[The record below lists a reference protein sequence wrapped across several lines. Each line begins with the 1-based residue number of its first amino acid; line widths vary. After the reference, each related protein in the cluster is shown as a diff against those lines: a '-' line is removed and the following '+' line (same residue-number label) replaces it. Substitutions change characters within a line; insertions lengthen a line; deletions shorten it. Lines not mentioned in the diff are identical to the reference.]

1 MALCENFDTFYFLKG
16 LLPGD
21 GEKSTLF
28 IHFYFFLRLP
38 IYDFNEPPTTK
49 VYGSLYN
56 FLSIPMR
63 KRDGD
68 SH

>member
-28 IHFYFFLRLP
+28 IHFYFF
-38 IYDFNEPPTTK
+38 
-49 VYGSLYN
+49 
-56 FLSIPMR
+56 
-63 KRDGD
+63 
-68 SH
+68 